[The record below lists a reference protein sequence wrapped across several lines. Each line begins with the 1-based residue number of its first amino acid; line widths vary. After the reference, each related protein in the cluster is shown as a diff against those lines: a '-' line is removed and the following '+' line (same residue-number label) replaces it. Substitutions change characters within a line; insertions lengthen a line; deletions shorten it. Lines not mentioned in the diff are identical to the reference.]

1 MKAALVRNAAGRYV
15 APTSAAASASIA
27 GADVDEKGF
36 VTFNYKQTTN
46 TAGYPITAVTYG
58 LGKLTKGS
66 KNDVVRDFFT
76 WVLETYS
83 PANAE
88 GLGYAP
94 LSGAIKT
101 KALALAK
108 TISSK

>member
-1 MKAALVRNAAGRYV
+1 IG
-15 APTSAAASASIA
+15 
-27 GADVDEKGF
+27 GADIDAKGF

-46 TAGYPITAVTYG
+46 TEAYPITAVTYG
-58 LGKLTKGS
+58 LGKLAKSS

-94 LSGAIKT
+94 LSGEMKT

-108 TISSK
+108 TVSSK